1 VAPIPGESH
10 PFVPALSHAQSSVNT
25 MGPFGR
31 TQEVSEMSD
40 EVEVMEADDGLGG
53 TVPQSNETPWA
64 DVDDELKKYAD
75 NKGFK
80 DVGDILKSQRD
91 AEAELRRMQSEF
103 DQIRREAEALT
114 MDDDDDDALAPSE
127 PSGFPEYSELLEIFR
142 GDERAVID
150 YMIQQRMNEA
160 FSQFVPYIEQQ
171 IESKVEPVAQ
181 FATEKQLDEVASEIA
196 ATYPDFEDLA
206 PEVIEVINR
215 DPERFNS
222 PQGMWSAYGL
232 VRAKHD
238 RDQAIQRQRE
248 AGAETLDHSSRARQ
262 QNAADAIVRAIEG
275 SGRQFSDGL

>member
-1 VAPIPGESH
+1 MADEIEV
-10 PFVPALSHAQSSVNT
+10 
-25 MGPFGR
+25 
-31 TQEVSEMSD
+31 QET
-40 EVEVMEADDGLGG
+40 DDGLGG
-53 TVPQSNETPWA
+53 TVPEVIESPW
-64 DVDDELKKYAD
+64 DSVDEDLKKYAD

-103 DQIRREAEALT
+103 DQIRREAEALALE
-114 MDDDDDDALAPSE
+114 DDDDDALPSE

-150 YMIQQRMNEA
+150 YMIQQRMQEA
-160 FSQFVPYIEQQ
+160 FSQFVPYVEQQ
-171 IESKVEPVAQ
+171 ISERVEPVAQ
-181 FATEKQLDEVASEIA
+181 FATEKQLDEVAAEIA
-196 ATYPDFEDLA
+196 STYPDFEELA

-238 RDQAIQRQRE
+238 REAAIQRQRE
-248 AGAETLDHSSRARQ
+248 AGAETIDHSSRMRQ
-262 QNAADAIVRAIEG
+262 QGAADAIVRAIEG
-275 SGRQFSDGL
+275 SSRHFNDGL

>member
-1 VAPIPGESH
+1 
-10 PFVPALSHAQSSVNT
+10 
-25 MGPFGR
+25 
-31 TQEVSEMSD
+31 MSD
-40 EVEVMEADDGLGG
+40 EVEVDVGTDDGLGG
-53 TVPQSNETPWA
+53 TVPTMDQPSSPWET
-64 DVDDELKKYAD
+64 VDDELRKYAEG
-75 NKGFK
+75 KGFK

-91 AEAELRRMQSEF
+91 AETELRRMQSEY
-103 DQIRREAEALT
+103 DQIRREAEALA
-114 MDDDDDDALAPSE
+114 MSDVDDEDAQIE

-181 FATEKQLDEVASEIA
+181 FATEKQLDEVAQEIA
-196 ATYPDFEDLA
+196 ATYPDFENLA
-206 PEVIEVINR
+206 PEVIEVINN

-238 RDQAIQRQRE
+238 RMEAMQRQRE
-248 AGAETLDHSSRARQ
+248 VGAETLDNSARMRQ
-262 QNAADAIVRAIEG
+262 QGAADAIVRAIEG
-275 SGRQFSDGL
+275 SSRQFNDGL

>member
-1 VAPIPGESH
+1 
-10 PFVPALSHAQSSVNT
+10 
-25 MGPFGR
+25 
-31 TQEVSEMSD
+31 MSD
-40 EVEVMEADDGLGG
+40 EVEVTEADDGLGG
-53 TVPQSNETPWA
+53 TVPQVEENPW
-64 DVDDELKKYAD
+64 DSVDDDLKKYAEG
-75 NKGFK
+75 KGFK

-103 DQIRREAEALT
+103 DQIRREAEALA
-114 MDDDDDDALAPSE
+114 MEDDDDDDALPAE

-150 YMIQQRMNEA
+150 YMIQQRMQEA

-171 IESKVEPVAQ
+171 IEQKVEPVAQ
-181 FATEKQLDEVASEIA
+181 FATEKQLDEVAAEIA

-238 RDQAIQRQRE
+238 REAAIQRQRE
-248 AGAETLDHSSRARQ
+248 AGAETLDHSARATRQ
-262 QNAADAIVRAIEG
+262 SAADAIVRAIEG
-275 SGRQFSDGL
+275 SGRQFADGL

>member
-1 VAPIPGESH
+1 
-10 PFVPALSHAQSSVNT
+10 
-25 MGPFGR
+25 
-31 TQEVSEMSD
+31 MSD
-40 EVEVMEADDGLGG
+40 EVDVMEAEDGLGG
-53 TVPQSNETPWA
+53 TVPQVSESPWS
-64 DVDDELKKYAD
+64 DVDDDLKKYAD

-103 DQIRREAEALT
+103 DQVRREAEALVL
-114 MDDDDDDALAPSE
+114 DDPDDETIAAE

-150 YMIQQRMNEA
+150 YMIQQRMQEA
-160 FSQFVPYIEQQ
+160 FSQFVPYVEQQ
-171 IESKVEPVAQ
+171 ISDRVEPVAQ
-181 FATEKQLDEVASEIA
+181 FATEKQLDEVAAEIA
-196 ATYPDFEDLA
+196 STYPDFEDLA

-238 RDQAIQRQRE
+238 REEAIQRQRE
-248 AGAETLDHSSRARQ
+248 AGAETLDHSARMRQ
-262 QNAADAIVRAIEG
+262 QGAADAIVRAIEG

>member
-1 VAPIPGESH
+1 
-10 PFVPALSHAQSSVNT
+10 

-275 SGRQFSDGL
+275 SGRHFSDGL

>member
-1 VAPIPGESH
+1 MADEIEV
-10 PFVPALSHAQSSVNT
+10 
-25 MGPFGR
+25 
-31 TQEVSEMSD
+31 QET
-40 EVEVMEADDGLGG
+40 DDGLGG
-53 TVPQSNETPWA
+53 TVPEVIESPW
-64 DVDDELKKYAD
+64 DSVDEDLKKYAD

-103 DQIRREAEALT
+103 DQIRREAEALALE
-114 MDDDDDDALAPSE
+114 DDDDDALPAE

-150 YMIQQRMNEA
+150 YMIQQRMQEA
-160 FSQFVPYIEQQ
+160 FSQFVPYVEQQ
-171 IESKVEPVAQ
+171 ISERVEPVAQ
-181 FATEKQLDEVASEIA
+181 FATEKQLDEVAAEIA
-196 ATYPDFEDLA
+196 STYPDFEELA

-238 RDQAIQRQRE
+238 REQAIQRQRE

-262 QNAADAIVRAIEG
+262 QTAADAIVRAIEG
-275 SGRQFSDGL
+275 SSRHYNDGL

>member
-1 VAPIPGESH
+1 
-10 PFVPALSHAQSSVNT
+10 
-25 MGPFGR
+25 
-31 TQEVSEMSD
+31 MSD
-40 EVEVMEADDGLGG
+40 DVEVQETDDGLGG
-53 TVPQSNETPWA
+53 TVPEVIESPW
-64 DVDDELKKYAD
+64 DSVDDDLKKYAD
-75 NKGFK
+75 GKGFK

-103 DQIRREAEALT
+103 DQIRREAEALA
-114 MDDDDDDALAPSE
+114 MEDYDDDDQVASE

-150 YMIQQRMNEA
+150 YMIQQRMSEA
-160 FSQFVPYIEQQ
+160 FSQFVPYVEQQ
-171 IESKVEPVAQ
+171 ISERVEPVAQ

-196 ATYPDFEDLA
+196 STYPDFEELA

-238 RDQAIQRQRE
+238 REAAIQRQRE
-248 AGAETLDHSSRARQ
+248 AGAETIDHSSRMRQ
-262 QNAADAIVRAIEG
+262 QGAADAIVRAIEG
-275 SGRQFSDGL
+275 SSRHFNDGL

>member
-1 VAPIPGESH
+1 MA
-10 PFVPALSHAQSSVNT
+10 
-25 MGPFGR
+25 
-31 TQEVSEMSD
+31 D
-40 EVEVMEADDGLGG
+40 EVDVMEADDGLGG
-53 TVPQSNETPWA
+53 TVPQVEETPWNE
-64 DVDDELKKYAD
+64 VDDDLKKYAEG
-75 NKGFK
+75 KGFK

-103 DQIRREAEALT
+103 DQIRREAEALALE
-114 MDDDDDDALAPSE
+114 DDDDDDALAPSE

-160 FSQFVPYIEQQ
+160 FSQFVPYVEQQ
-171 IESKVEPVAQ
+171 INERVEPVAQ
-181 FATEKQLDEVASEIA
+181 FATERQLDEVASEIA
-196 ATYPDFEDLA
+196 ATYPDFEELA

-238 RDQAIQRQRE
+238 REAAIQRQRE
-248 AGAETLDHSSRARQ
+248 AGAETLDHSARTRQ
-262 QNAADAIVRAIEG
+262 QGAADAIVRAIEG
-275 SGRQFSDGL
+275 SGRQFADGL

>member
-1 VAPIPGESH
+1 
-10 PFVPALSHAQSSVNT
+10 
-25 MGPFGR
+25 
-31 TQEVSEMSD
+31 MSD
-40 EVEVMEADDGLGG
+40 EVDAVEADDGLGG
-53 TVPQSNETPWA
+53 SVPQMEQSPWET
-64 DVDDELKKYAD
+64 VDDELKKYAEG
-75 NKGFK
+75 KGFK

-103 DQIRREAEALT
+103 DQIRREAEALA
-114 MDDDDDDALAPSE
+114 MEDDEDDDALPAE

-160 FSQFVPYIEQQ
+160 FSQFVPYVEQQ
-171 IESKVEPVAQ
+171 INERVEPVAQ

-196 ATYPDFEDLA
+196 ATYPDFEELA

-238 RDQAIQRQRE
+238 REDAIRRQRE
-248 AGAETLDHSSRARQ
+248 AGAETLDHSARMRQ
-262 QNAADAIVRAIEG
+262 QGAADAIVRAIEG
-275 SGRQFSDGL
+275 SGSQFADGL